1 VKRADSHRL
10 ADIATAIDRIR
21 AHLVDA
27 RAAEDLRRD
36 ATLYNL
42 VIIGEAVK
50 SLSGETKA
58 ERADI
63 PWQQIAGLRDR
74 LAHEYFRIDIAEI
87 EKIVSRNLA
96 PLRSAVTALRKG
108 RS

>member
-1 VKRADSHRL
+1 MKRADSDRL
-10 ADIATAIDRIR
+10 ADITTAIDRIR
-21 AHLVDA
+21 AHLADA

-50 SLSGETKA
+50 SLSGEAKA

-87 EKIVSRNLA
+87 EKMVSRDLA
-96 PLRSAVTALRKG
+96 PLRSAVTTLRKG

>member
-1 VKRADSHRL
+1 MKRADGDRL
-10 ADIATAIDRIR
+10 ADIAAAIDRIR
-21 AHLVDA
+21 AYLADEG
-27 RAAEDLRRD
+27 AADDLRRD
-36 ATLYNL
+36 AMLYNL

-50 SLSGETKA
+50 SLTGETKA
-58 ERADI
+58 KRADI

-87 EKIVSRNLA
+87 EKIVSRDLA
-96 PLRSAVTALRKG
+96 PLRSAATALRKG